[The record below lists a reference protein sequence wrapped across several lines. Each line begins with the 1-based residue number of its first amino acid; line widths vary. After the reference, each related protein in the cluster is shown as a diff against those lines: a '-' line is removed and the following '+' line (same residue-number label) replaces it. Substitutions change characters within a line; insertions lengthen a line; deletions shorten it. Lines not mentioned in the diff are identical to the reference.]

1 MRRDLHLDVTP
12 LIDVVFQL
20 LLFFMVTTTFVSQA
34 TENIVVVT
42 QAVPSINSGEQADSQ
57 MGIEAQLPTAG
68 SSGKLGTQD
77 DMRIELRENGEV
89 LVQGRVLELDAL
101 ADLLNE
107 KAENNPSAT
116 VIIQADSAVQH
127 GEFVKVMD
135 LAREAGLTNLGVGT
149 EAKQG
154 AP

>member
-1 MRRDLHLDVTP
+1 MR
-12 LIDVVFQL
+12 
-20 LLFFMVTTTFVSQA
+20 
-34 TENIVVVT
+34 N
-42 QAVPSINSGEQADSQ
+42 
-57 MGIEAQLPTAG
+57 
-68 SSGKLGTQD
+68 
-77 DMRIELRENGEV
+77 ELRESGEV
-89 LVQGRVLELDAL
+89 LVQGQVLALDAL
-101 ADLLNE
+101 AELLKE

-135 LAREAGLTNLGVGT
+135 LAREAGLTNVGVGT